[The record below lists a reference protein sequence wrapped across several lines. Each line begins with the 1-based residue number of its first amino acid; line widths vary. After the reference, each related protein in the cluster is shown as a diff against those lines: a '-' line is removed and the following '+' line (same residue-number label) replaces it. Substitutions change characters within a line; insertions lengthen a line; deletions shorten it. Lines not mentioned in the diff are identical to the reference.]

1 MASKSTVEQ
10 CSVGEH
16 VNTPCFLSRYVKE
29 DFNLQP
35 LDDLDE
41 DTRLTIQFRTNLKP
55 IPSICAHHK
64 AAYTTR
70 FKQLK
75 QSKKCD
81 NPFDTHLKTK
91 RPPGAWIVNLEKC
104 VKLDTTQHKYHI
116 YPGQLLCKNCSQQ
129 LDLLILNTNEIELP
143 CLPNL
148 QSDNLQSDVTNIP
161 LVIYSRLI

>member
-10 CSVGEH
+10 CFVGKH
-16 VNTPCFLSRYVKE
+16 VSSPCFLSRYVKE
-29 DFNLQP
+29 NFDLHS

-70 FKQLK
+70 FTKLK

-91 RPPGAWIVNLEKC
+91 RPLG
-104 VKLDTTQHKYHI
+104 VKLVHLALCIKLDATQHKFHV
-116 YPGQLLCKNCSQQ
+116 YPGQHLCLNCFQQ
-129 LDLLILNTNEIELP
+129 LELLTLNTNEIEQP
-143 CLPNL
+143 SVPNL
-148 QSDNLQSDVTNIP
+148 QSDVSDVTNIS
-161 LVIYSRLI
+161 LVIFPLFLK

>member
-10 CSVGEH
+10 CSVGKH
-16 VNTPCFLSRYVKE
+16 VNSPCFLSRYVKE
-29 DFNLQP
+29 NFDLHP

-41 DTRLTIQFRTNLKP
+41 DTRLTIQFRTNLKA

-91 RPPGAWIVNLEKC
+91 RPLGGHLANLQLSI
-104 VKLDTTQHKYHI
+104 KLDATQHKFHI
-116 YPGQLLCKNCSQQ
+116 YPGQHLCSNCFEKLELLV
-129 LDLLILNTNEIELP
+129 LDIDPKE
-143 CLPNL
+143 LPNL
-148 QSDNLQSDVTNIP
+148 QSDTTNFP
-161 LVIYSRLI
+161 SVISVNKRNN